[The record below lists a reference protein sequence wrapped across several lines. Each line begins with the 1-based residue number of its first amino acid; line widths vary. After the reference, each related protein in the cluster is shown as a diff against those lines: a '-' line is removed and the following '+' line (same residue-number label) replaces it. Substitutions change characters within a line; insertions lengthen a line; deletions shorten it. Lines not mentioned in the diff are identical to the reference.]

1 MFKYILLGIIQGLT
15 EFLPVSSTGHL
26 VIAQEFLG
34 ISEGLVELDI
44 VLHLGTLLA
53 VFIFF
58 FKDLLKALRD
68 KKILLLIIVV
78 TLITGTIGIFG
89 NDFFEGLFS
98 SPKAVALA
106 IGSQTTAIWLV
117 ALAIGS
123 QTTAIWLVAF
133 AWIFTGIILL
143 LTKNFIAGKRN
154 SLNIRDAVIL
164 GLTQGAAII
173 PGVSRS
179 GITISTL
186 LFRKV
191 DKITSF
197 TFSFLISV
205 PVILGAAVLKAHKI
219 GFILKGQTL
228 NLLAGFAFSFLCG
241 IISIWLLKKVL
252 DRAKF
257 YYFGYYC
264 ITVAIVV
271 FLFVK

>member
-15 EFLPVSSTGHL
+15 EFLPVSSSGHL
-26 VIAQEFLG
+26 VIAQKILG
-34 ISEGLVELDI
+34 ISRGLVELEI

-58 FKDLLKALRD
+58 FRDLLKALSD
-68 KKILLLIIVV
+68 KKLFLLIIVV
-78 TLITGTIGIFG
+78 TLITGAIGVSG

-98 SPKAVALA
+98 STKAVAF
-106 IGSQTTAIWLV
+106 SWV
-117 ALAIGS
+117 
-123 QTTAIWLVAF
+123 
-133 AWIFTGIILL
+133 FTGIILL
-143 LTKNFIAGKRN
+143 LTKNFLGGKRD
-154 SLNIRDAVIL
+154 SLNFKDAVIL
-164 GLTQGAAII
+164 GFTQGAGII

-186 LFRKV
+186 LFRRV

-197 TFSFLISV
+197 TFSFLVSM
-205 PVILGAAVLKAHKI
+205 PVILGAAVVKAHKI

-228 NLLAGFAFSFLCG
+228 NLLTGFFFSFLFG
-241 IISIWLLKKVL
+241 IISIWLLKKIL
-252 DRAKF
+252 DKAKF

-264 ITVAIVV
+264 IAIAIIV

>member
-89 NDFFEGLFS
+89 NDFFDELFS
-98 SPKAVALA
+98 SAKA
-106 IGSQTTAIWLV
+106 
-117 ALAIGS
+117 
-123 QTTAIWLVAF
+123 VAF

-143 LTKNFIAGKRN
+143 LTKNFIAGERN

-164 GLTQGAAII
+164 GFTQGSAII

-205 PVILGAAVLKAHKI
+205 PVILGAAVLKVHKI

-264 ITVAIVV
+264 IAVAIVV